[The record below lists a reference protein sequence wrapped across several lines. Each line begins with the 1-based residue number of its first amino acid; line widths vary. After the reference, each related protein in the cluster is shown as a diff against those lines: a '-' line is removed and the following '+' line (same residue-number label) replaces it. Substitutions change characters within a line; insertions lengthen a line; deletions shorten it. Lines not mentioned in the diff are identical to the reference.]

1 MKIFKILVL
10 GLFVFSSFAFLIPTA
25 LALRACSSGTGCGPG
40 ETCAELPAA
49 DQCVDPSGDR
59 IYYITGRCS
68 GYPSV
73 ACPSGFT
80 CQTIPTRGSY
90 CITNEAGMAST
101 SCPAGQELVNGS
113 CQTASQATTGPV
125 EFTSPIGAVSPTQIL
140 GQVIK
145 TVLGILGAIALFMF
159 VWGGQGWMMSGGN
172 PEKIKTARATLVWA
186 VIGMVVVF
194 LSYAAVDFVLS
205 AFGV

>member
-1 MKIFKILVL
+1 MKICKILVL
-10 GLFVFSSFAFLIPTA
+10 STIFFFTFTLLTPTA
-25 LALRACSSGTGCGPG
+25 MALRTCSSGTGCGPG
-40 ETCAELPAA
+40 ETCAELYVA
-49 DQCVDPSGDR
+49 DQCVDSSGDR

-68 GYPSV
+68 GYPAT

-80 CQTIPTRGSY
+80 CQTIPTHGYY

-101 SCPAGQELVNGS
+101 SCPVGQELVNGA
-113 CQTASQATTGPV
+113 CQTASAATTGPV

-145 TVLGILGAIALFMF
+145 TVLGILGAIALAMF
-159 VWGGQGWMMSGGN
+159 VWGGQGWMLSGGN
-172 PEKIKTARATLVWA
+172 PEKIKAARATLVWA
-186 VIGMVVVF
+186 VLGMAVVF